1 MSSIGGLQTVPLP
14 EPIDFFDSLV
24 EQAQL
29 ILPPREGLR
38 EDLLAEPNRGQEIAS
53 QTQTLDQ
60 SGTFSANG
68 GSARFILGTFQPVL
82 PLPRPRPTRERF
94 NAMQKWEGFVI
105 EVKDDTFFARL
116 TPIIGEGP
124 DQEAEIY
131 LSEVEPERPAR
142 SVAMLDELRRR
153 RVRFLGGDER
163 DAGPAASAGDVGEG
177 GAVVHAGVTDVDEA
191 LDLGNGPG
199 GGQRPGGTQE
209 LDDDAGIGGIALAG
223 CGALRYGGLLPH
235 VVERRQ
241 ALVDGRQVAVDDE
254 IAQELGDG
262 CAAVDSHAI
271 TPFVDAFDAVDAVDA
286 VIALRGAVQSAP
298 GVRSGFAV

>member
-1 MSSIGGLQTVPLP
+1 MQMNSIGGLQTVPLP

-29 ILPPREGLR
+29 TLPPREGLR

-60 SGTFSANG
+60 SGTFSVNG
-68 GSARFILGTFQPVL
+68 GSARFILGTFQSVL

-131 LSEVEPERPAR
+131 LSEVEPEDQP
-142 SVAMLDELRRR
+142 LIE
-153 RVRFLGGDER
+153 
-163 DAGPAASAGDVGEG
+163 P
-177 GAVVHAGVTDVDEA
+177 GAVFYWSIGYLDRPSGRLRASVIRFRRLPIWTERELEA
-191 LDLGNGPG
+191 ARAEAVKLKS
-199 GGQRPGGTQE
+199 
-209 LDDDAGIGGIALAG
+209 
-223 CGALRYGGLLPH
+223 LLH
-235 VVERRQ
+235 
-241 ALVDGRQVAVDDE
+241 GR
-254 IAQELGDG
+254 
-262 CAAVDSHAI
+262 
-271 TPFVDAFDAVDAVDA
+271 
-286 VIALRGAVQSAP
+286 
-298 GVRSGFAV
+298 